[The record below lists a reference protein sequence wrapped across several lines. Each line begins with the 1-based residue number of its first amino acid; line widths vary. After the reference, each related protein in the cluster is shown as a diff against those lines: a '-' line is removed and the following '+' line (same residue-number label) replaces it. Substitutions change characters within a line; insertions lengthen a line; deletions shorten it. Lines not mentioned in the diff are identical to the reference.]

1 MTKERQQCD
10 TRSTNTMTES
20 PRVHSEAA
28 CLRNPPQESQ
38 KLTYERPLMSDIS
51 KRPLPTPRSLS
62 KHAASGATPSQ
73 AWDYQQVYPASYPEQ
88 STQVSSLYQIHLLSL
103 EVRRGEY
110 WGLGVFL
117 LQYIPLLKIRKI
129 LHYNCLNMY
138 SWVV

>member
-10 TRSTNTMTES
+10 TRSTNRMTES

-28 CLRNPPQESQ
+28 CLRNPPQESR

-62 KHAASGATPSQ
+62 KHAASGTTPSQ

-88 STQVSSLYQIHLLSL
+88 STQVSSLYQIHSLSTGS
-103 EVRRGEY
+103 EERGV
-110 WGLGVFL
+110 LGVVPVTIHPSSQVPENIAL
-117 LQYIPLLKIRKI
+117 
-129 LHYNCLNMY
+129 
-138 SWVV
+138 